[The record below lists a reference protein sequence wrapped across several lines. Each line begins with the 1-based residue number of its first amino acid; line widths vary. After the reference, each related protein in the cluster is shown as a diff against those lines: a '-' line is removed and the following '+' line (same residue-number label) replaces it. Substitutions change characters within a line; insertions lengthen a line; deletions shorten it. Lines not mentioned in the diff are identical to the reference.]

1 MFPHTPGDRVLMECC
16 RSVLDCWYLWCRQQ
30 RCWDEQLGSLHEVF
44 VLRKAFY
51 LSETKVDCAR
61 DLYGPMH
68 KTCMQAYDLCLF
80 FMEDGSKCLPALFF
94 WSLSKTRWHALCI
107 SYVQMT
113 IWPAHARDWV
123 PMLWVPDMR
132 PHIWRKKKTVR
143 RFWPPSSSSPVLS
156 ASCNPAN
163 EISNHLLKGKVK
175 CSDGQ

>member
-30 RCWDEQLGSLHEVF
+30 RCWDEQLGPLQEVF

-80 FMEDGSKCLPALFF
+80 FMEDGSNAYLHCSSGACRRQGDMLFASVMF
-94 WSLSKTRWHALCI
+94 RWLFG
-107 SYVQMT
+107 
-113 IWPAHARDWV
+113 
-123 PMLWVPDMR
+123 
-132 PHIWRKKKTVR
+132 PHTLETDCQCSEFRTCDHIRRKKKR
-143 RFWPPSSSSPVLS
+143 ARWFGHR
-156 ASCNPAN
+156 PAHPLCFLC
-163 EISNHLLKGKVK
+163 IL
-175 CSDGQ
+175 